1 MAKDDSG
8 SCIVGGKKIAVLFTL
23 GILFLLA
30 GVILYPMMDSFI
42 QNKINENLVL
52 KPDSEGY
59 KQWKDP
65 SVPIYLQFFMFDVMN
80 PDEAKQG
87 AKPFVVQR
95 GPFSYRE
102 HRPKKNI
109 TWHKNSASVTY
120 NEEMSFV
127 FDPDTSCYSC
137 DPSIEITTVNIPLI
151 TLAEAA
157 RNLPVVV
164 RVFITGLFDD
174 FSEKLFIKRRVHDLL
189 WGYNDPLFLE
199 YGKLRNEVPSFLRH
213 FLPEITPIIALQQNN
228 TFDGVTTVH
237 TGEENITQL
246 VRWLDWKG
254 KTKLTVWNSTYANMI
269 NGTDGSQ
276 FAPGTS
282 TDDTLYVF
290 VTQLCRSLYLT
301 YTEKSEVQG
310 IEALQFSVPAKAFLN
325 ATLNRDNQGFCTK
338 KCYPSG
344 ILDIGVCLPPSP
356 IAIPLFISAPH
367 FYLGDPSLLDAVDG
381 LSPNKEEHGTFLN
394 LEPHT
399 GISIKSSKR
408 LQINVKIE
416 TVKWISQTS
425 SINNMFFPVL
435 FINET
440 ATLDSASAK
449 KLKSEVLSKFTIV
462 HGIELGL
469 VILGALL
476 IVIASIMLITHIV
489 HNRKLKQLKLK
500 LLVNAGSE
508 RSPLLSSN

>member
-1 MAKDDSG
+1 MAIDDSG

-42 QNKINENLVL
+42 QNKINEDLVL

-489 HNRKLKQLKLK
+489 HNRKLKRLKLK